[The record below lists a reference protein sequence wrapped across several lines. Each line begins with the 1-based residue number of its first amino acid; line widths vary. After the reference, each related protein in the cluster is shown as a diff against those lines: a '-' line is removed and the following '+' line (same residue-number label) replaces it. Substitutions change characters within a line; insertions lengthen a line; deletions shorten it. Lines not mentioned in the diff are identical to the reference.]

1 MLLLLED
8 RKKKEMKFIEN
19 IQLAL
24 GSVRDNWL
32 RATLTLIII
41 AFGIMSLVGILT
53 AIDTAIFSLNDNL
66 SYLGS
71 NSFDIDPA
79 GRGVRGNR
87 HGRQRKRADPF
98 TYKQAIDFKEKYGF
112 PAKVS
117 NSLFCTGTATIK
129 YENEETNPNVVV
141 FGIDENY
148 IEARAFNI
156 ELGRGF
162 TPVEVKNGGMVT
174 ILGADMVELLF
185 AGSIDRAI
193 GKYITTSSGR
203 YKVVGV
209 LEEKG
214 SSMNQSEDR
223 RILIPL
229 QTGKRYYG
237 ADRSNYSIMV
247 TVKDVTSMEAA
258 IGEATVTMRNIRGLS
273 AADKNDF
280 EISKSDSILAVI
292 KDNTIYLRLA
302 AVSIGFIT
310 LLGAAIGLMNI
321 MLVSVTERTREI
333 GVRKALGATSKNIL
347 IQFLAEAVVISVAGG
362 VLGII
367 LGVLLGNVVSFIFG
381 SSFLFPWLWITV
393 ALMTSTTVGL
403 LSGLY
408 PAMRAAELDPIESL
422 RYE

>member
-1 MLLLLED
+1 
-8 RKKKEMKFIEN
+8 MKFIDN
-19 IQLAL
+19 IKLAL

-79 GRGVRGNR
+79 GEGVSGNR
-87 HGRQRKRADPF
+87 HGHQEKRGDPF
-98 TYKQAIDFKEKYGF
+98 SYQQAIDFKEKYAF

-117 NSLFCTGTATIK
+117 NALFCTGMATIK
-129 YENEETNPNVVV
+129 YANEETNPNVVV

-156 ELGRGF
+156 ESGRGF
-162 TPVEVKNGGMVT
+162 TPIEIKNGGLVT
-174 ILGADMVELLF
+174 ILGSDMVELLF
-185 AGSIDRAI
+185 AGNNDRAI
-193 GKYITTSSGR
+193 GKHVTTSNGK
-203 YKVVGV
+203 YKVIGI
-209 LEEKG
+209 LEKKG

-229 QTGKRYYG
+229 QTAKRYYG
-237 ADRSNYSIMV
+237 ADQSNYSIMV
-247 TVKDVTSMEAA
+247 TVKDVTSIDAA
-258 IGEATVTMRNIRGLS
+258 IGEATVTMRNVRGLS
-273 AADKNDF
+273 AADENDF
-280 EISKSDSILAVI
+280 DISKSDSILGII

-347 IQFLAEAVVISVAGG
+347 IQFLAEAVVISIAGG
-362 VLGII
+362 LLGIV
-367 LGVLLGNVVSFIFG
+367 LGVLLGNIVSVLFG

-393 ALMTSTTVGL
+393 ALITSTTVGL
-403 LSGLY
+403 LSGMY
-408 PAMRAAELDPIESL
+408 PAMRAAALDPIEAL

>member
-1 MLLLLED
+1 
-8 RKKKEMKFIEN
+8 MKFIEN

-32 RATLTLIII
+32 RATLTLVII

-66 SYLGS
+66 AYLGS

-79 GRGVRGNR
+79 GEGVSGRRN
-87 HGRQRKRADPF
+87 GRQEKRGDPF
-98 TYKQAIDFKEKYGF
+98 SYQQATDFKKKYPF

-117 NSLFCTGTATIK
+117 NSLFGTGIATIK

-162 TPVEVKNGGMVT
+162 TAIEIKNGGMVT
-174 ILGADMVELLF
+174 VLGADIVELLF
-185 AGSIDRAI
+185 AGNIERAI
-193 GKYITTSSGR
+193 GKQVTTASGK

-229 QTGKRYYG
+229 QTAKRYYG
-237 ADRSNYSIMV
+237 ADQSNYSIMV
-247 TVKDVTSMEAA
+247 TVKDVTSIEAA
-258 IGEATVTMRNIRGLS
+258 IGEATVTMRNVRGLS
-273 AADKNDF
+273 AADENDF
-280 EISKSDSILAVI
+280 DISKSDSVLGVI

-347 IQFLAEAVVISVAGG
+347 IQFLAEAVVISIAGG
-362 VLGII
+362 ILGII
-367 LGVLLGNVVSFIFG
+367 LGVLLGNVVSIIFG
-381 SSFLFPWLWITV
+381 SPFLIPWLWITV
-393 ALMTSTTVGL
+393 AIITSTTVGL

-408 PAMRAAELDPIESL
+408 PAMRAAALDPIESL